1 MTGKLARGL
10 LFAVT
15 AMFSQTAMAQTTP
28 ARFPNGPI
36 TIIVPYA
43 AGGPPDII
51 ARLLSPVMGE
61 ELGATVIVENRPGAS
76 TAIGSAQLA
85 RATPDGQTLM
95 MVDPGLVVSPHMVA
109 KPGYEVQKDFA
120 WIAPLMR
127 SYMGLVVRADFPAK
141 SIAEFIAMAKAKP
154 GDIKYG
160 TSGLGTPPYLGAL
173 AFLQATNIDLTH
185 VPYRGVALALS
196 DVIAGNF
203 SAVWM
208 SQATAGPQ
216 TRSGLVR
223 VLGTFGD
230 QRIASLGGVPT
241 FRETGVD
248 TRVADQG
255 TWFGMAA
262 PAGTPRPIIE
272 RINAAVN
279 KALRDPATREKLEKA
294 DFAGINGGTPEDLS
308 AMIDQNVVYWGEVF
322 AKAGVK
328 PTE

>member
-1 MTGKLARGL
+1 MAGMLVRWICLVA
-10 LFAVT
+10 AVVFHQS
-15 AMFSQTAMAQTTP
+15 ALAQTSP
-28 ARFPNGPI
+28 AKYPNGPI
-36 TIIVPYA
+36 TIIVAYA
-43 AGGPPDII
+43 PGGPPDII
-51 ARLLSPVMGE
+51 ARLLSPVLGE
-61 ELGATVIVENRPGAS
+61 ELGASVVVENRPGAS

-85 RATPDGQTLM
+85 RAAPDGQTLM

-141 SIAEFIAMAKAKP
+141 SVAEFIAMAKAKP

-185 VPYRGVALALS
+185 VPYRGVALALN
-196 DVIAGNF
+196 DVIAGNI

-216 TRSGLVR
+216 TKSGLVR